1 MAMRVSR
8 REISRAGTAAQD
20 GQGDADAGG
29 SRIFQ
34 GGAECGSGG
43 IFGAAAVAAA
53 ERQPGSAMCAATR
66 LFSGAEPP
74 PLPQNAASVVAAS
87 AKAMAVDY
95 VCDGQAVEGVEEV
108 PHGNAITQAG
118 GEAGNQA
125 GL

>member
-53 ERQPGSAMCAATR
+53 ERLLELLKPGSNECNLKTFAGGHTI
-66 LFSGAEPP
+66 
-74 PLPQNAASVVAAS
+74 PLEAQ
-87 AKAMAVDY
+87 KAMA
-95 VCDGQAVEGVEEV
+95 QSIASW
-108 PHGNAITQAG
+108 
-118 GEAGNQA
+118 
-125 GL
+125 LK